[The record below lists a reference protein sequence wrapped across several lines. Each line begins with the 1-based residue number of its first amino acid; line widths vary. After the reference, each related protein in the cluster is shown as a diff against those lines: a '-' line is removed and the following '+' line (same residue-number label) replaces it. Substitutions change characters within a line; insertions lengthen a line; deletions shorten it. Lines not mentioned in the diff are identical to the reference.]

1 METTA
6 PSTSGSTTPT
16 GGPTAAN
23 ISSSTPSTAPNSSA
37 STPATGSPTAA
48 NISSS
53 TPTVPRTSGSTPP
66 TVPSPSASTHP
77 TVPSSSASTHPT
89 VPSSSASTHLT
100 APSPSASTHPT
111 VPSPSASTHPTVPSP
126 SASTH
131 PTVPSSSVST
141 HPTVPSSSAST
152 HPTVPSS
159 SASTHPTVP
168 SSSASTHPT
177 VPSPSAST
185 HPTVPSPSA
194 STHPT
199 VPSSSVSTHPTVPS
213 SSASTH
219 PTVPSP
225 SASTHPTVP
234 SSSAS
239 THPTVPSSSASTHPT
254 VPSSSV
260 STHPTVPS
268 SSVSTHP
275 TVPSS
280 SVSTHPTVPSPSAS
294 THPTVPSSSAS
305 THPTVPSSSAST
317 HPTVPSS
324 SASTPTESTLTT
336 VRPAGFCFSNPCPFD
351 SICEELFMSFRCLC
365 LPGSFYSSTERSC
378 VQARVFPGR
387 LRLTSLQFQDE
398 MANTSSPIFLRT
410 SQDISRTLEES
421 LRGQPGYVR
430 STVLQLSRGSVVA
443 TVDNV
448 FSLASNVTQ
457 ATASAAIMEAIQG
470 CGENCILKGAEFNE
484 TDLCSQVPGPC
495 DTMTTSCNLS
505 GGIPACT
512 CKPGHLKT
520 LYSNKSCTACPSGS
534 KAEDGKCVACPFG
547 YAGFNCND
555 SSLLAV
561 VVISCVL
568 GGVLLILLLAF
579 IISYC
584 CWKKKDPTYSSP
596 YPAED
601 AGPTSSWSN
610 RQIIPI
616 PRASLHWDSSQM
628 ELTENRNAGRK
639 SHGNGSTGS
648 YDVSKVNL
656 STFKDENP
664 ARYSYLAQGHENPY
678 FLAEDERK
686 GK

>member
-1 METTA
+1 MEADTTLDHSPVPLTTPENNSTTPVTTNSTTMEADTTLDHSPVPLTTPENNSTTPVTTNFTTMEADTTLDHSPVPSTTPVNNLTTPVTTNFTTMEADTTLDHSPVPSTTPVTDTTLHHSPVPSTTPVNNLTTPVTINETTMETTA

-37 STPATGSPTAA
+37 STPAT
-48 NISSS
+48 
-53 TPTVPRTSGSTPP
+53 
-66 TVPSPSASTHP
+66 
-77 TVPSSSASTHPT
+77 
-89 VPSSSASTHLT
+89 
-100 APSPSASTHPT
+100 
-111 VPSPSASTHPTVPSP
+111 
-126 SASTH
+126 
-131 PTVPSSSVST
+131 
-141 HPTVPSSSAST
+141 
-152 HPTVPSS
+152 
-159 SASTHPTVP
+159 
-168 SSSASTHPT
+168 
-177 VPSPSAST
+177 
-185 HPTVPSPSA
+185 
-194 STHPT
+194 
-199 VPSSSVSTHPTVPS
+199 
-213 SSASTH
+213 
-219 PTVPSP
+219 
-225 SASTHPTVP
+225 
-234 SSSAS
+234 
-239 THPTVPSSSASTHPT
+239 
-254 VPSSSV
+254 
-260 STHPTVPS
+260 
-268 SSVSTHP
+268 
-275 TVPSS
+275 
-280 SVSTHPTVPSPSAS
+280 
-294 THPTVPSSSAS
+294 
-305 THPTVPSSSAST
+305 
-317 HPTVPSS
+317 
-324 SASTPTESTLTT
+324 
-336 VRPAGFCFSNPCPFD
+336 GFCFSNPCPFD

-410 SQDISRTLEES
+410 SQNISRTLEES

-448 FSLASNVTQ
+448 FSLASNATQ
-457 ATASAAIMEAIQG
+457 ATANAAIMEAIQG
-470 CGENCILKGAEFNE
+470 CGENCILKGAEFNG

-579 IISYC
+579 IISC
-584 CWKKKDPTYSSP
+584 CCRKKKDPTYSSP